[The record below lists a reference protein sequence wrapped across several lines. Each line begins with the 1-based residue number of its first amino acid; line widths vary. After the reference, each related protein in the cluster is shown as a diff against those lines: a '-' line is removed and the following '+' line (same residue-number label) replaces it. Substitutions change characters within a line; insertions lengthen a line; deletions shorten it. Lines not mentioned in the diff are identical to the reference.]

1 MSLAGRKR
9 TYSVSAPFKKP
20 RTTKVVTK
28 QSVQSMVK
36 QAMRSVAEK
45 KWFDA
50 TQAGLTPATAGAFV
64 LAGMTAIDD
73 GTEDFERVGAKIN
86 ITAVQ
91 YHLEASLDAAETA
104 SNLVR
109 VILFCDKQANAAAP
123 TVTQILQNNDFLSFR
138 NLDNLQRFDILDD
151 TVLELNASAGVS
163 GTLIGDAVYKG
174 VYKKVDY
181 VASWASG
188 AGAIPLT
195 NNIGM
200 LVIAKN
206 TNGTY
211 SVRSRLR
218 FTDI

>member
-1 MSLAGRKR
+1 MSKKR
-9 TYSVSAPFKKP
+9 SYEPQAQFKRP
-20 RTTKVVTK
+20 RSTKVVSK
-28 QSVQSMVK
+28 QSVQTMVK

-45 KWFDA
+45 KWFDS
-50 TQAGLTPATAGAFV
+50 TQSSLTPNAGGAFV
-64 LAGMTAIDD
+64 VAGMTSVDD

-91 YHLEASLDAAETA
+91 YHLEASLDAAETG

-109 VILFCDKQANAAAP
+109 VILFCDKQSNGSAP
-123 TVTQILQNNDFLSFR
+123 TVTAILQNNDFLSFR

-163 GTLIGDAVYKG
+163 GTLIGDSVYKG

-181 VASWASG
+181 VASFASG
-188 AGAIPLT
+188 AGAVPLT
-195 NNIGM
+195 NNLGM

-211 SVRSRLR
+211 AVRSRIR

>member
-1 MSLAGRKR
+1 MSKKR
-9 TYSVSAPFKKP
+9 SYEPQAQFKRP

-28 QSVQSMVK
+28 QSVQTMVK

-50 TQAGLTPATAGAFV
+50 LGSSLSPVVAGALIV
-64 LAGMTAIDD
+64 GGMTSVAD

-91 YHLEASLDAAETA
+91 YHLEASLDAAETG

-109 VILFCDKQANAAAP
+109 VILFCDKQANGSAP
-123 TVTQILQNNDFLSFR
+123 SITGILQDADFLSFR

-151 TVLELNASAGVS
+151 SMIELKASAGVS
-163 GTLIGDAVYKG
+163 GTLIGDSVYKG

-181 VASWASG
+181 VASFSSA
-188 AGAIPLT
+188 AGAVPLT
-195 NNIGM
+195 NNIGL
-200 LVIAKN
+200 LVLAKN

-211 SVRSRLR
+211 NVRTRIR
-218 FTDI
+218 FTDV

>member
-1 MSLAGRKR
+1 MSKKR
-9 TYSVSAPFKKP
+9 SYEPQAQFKRP
-20 RTTKVVTK
+20 RTTKVVSK
-28 QSVQSMVK
+28 QSVQTMVK

-45 KWFDA
+45 KWFDTLGSA
-50 TQAGLTPATAGAFV
+50 LSPTTGGAFV
-64 LAGMTAIDD
+64 LGGMTSIDD
-73 GTEDFERVGAKIN
+73 GTEDFERVGAKIS

-91 YHLEASLDAAETA
+91 YHLEASLDAAETG

-109 VILFCDKQANAAAP
+109 VILFCDKQSNGSAP
-123 TVTQILQNNDFLSFR
+123 TVTNILQNADFLSFR

-163 GTLIGDAVYKG
+163 GTLIGDSVYKG

-181 VASWASG
+181 VASFASA
-188 AGAIPLT
+188 AGAVPLT

-211 SVRSRLR
+211 NVRSRLR
-218 FTDI
+218 FTDV